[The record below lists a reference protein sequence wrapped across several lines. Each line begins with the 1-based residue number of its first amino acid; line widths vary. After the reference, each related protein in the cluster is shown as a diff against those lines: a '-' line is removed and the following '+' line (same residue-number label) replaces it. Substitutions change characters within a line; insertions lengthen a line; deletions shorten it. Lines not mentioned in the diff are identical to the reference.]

1 MNKKSMS
8 EVTSLFAEG
17 FALHQAGRLEDAEK
31 IYRKILATQPD
42 HFGSLHWLGVIFY
55 QRGNH
60 AEAVS
65 QIDFALK
72 RDPNNVFAL
81 NNRGIALYELKRFE
95 EALASYDH
103 ALTLRPVFAKT
114 LSNRGNVLGELK
126 RFEEALSSYDHALT
140 LRPDFAETLS
150 NRGNLLRELKRFEEA
165 LASYDR
171 TLTLRPDSGQTH
183 FCEALCRLLMGDFD
197 RGWAKFQCRRK
208 RNLAQPEWLG
218 SCEIGGKA
226 ILLHAEESLGDTIQ
240 FCRYVPLVA
249 ERAARVILEVQAPLH
264 SLMSTLPVAAQ
275 IVSRGDPLPEFDV
288 HCSLHGL
295 PLAFGTRVETIPAAT
310 PYLRATS
317 QAMMNWNARLGPRD
331 RPRIGL
337 AWSGNPENNIDHKRS
352 MTLSSLLS
360 LLDINATFVSL
371 QKDVRA
377 DDAAVLTARSDLH
390 YFGDELK
397 DFSDTAALISN
408 LDLVIS
414 VDTSVVHLAG
424 ALAKPVWVMLP
435 FIPDWRWL
443 LDRDDSPWYPTAR
456 LFRQDN
462 SRAWDSV
469 IQCVHAALH
478 DFVRNS

>member
-1 MNKKSMS
+1 
-8 EVTSLFAEG
+8 
-17 FALHQAGRLEDAEK
+17 
-31 IYRKILATQPD
+31 
-42 HFGSLHWLGVIFY
+42 
-55 QRGNH
+55 
-60 AEAVS
+60 
-65 QIDFALK
+65 
-72 RDPNNVFAL
+72 
-81 NNRGIALYELKRFE
+81 
-95 EALASYDH
+95 
-103 ALTLRPVFAKT
+103 
-114 LSNRGNVLGELK
+114 
-126 RFEEALSSYDHALT
+126 
-140 LRPDFAETLS
+140 
-150 NRGNLLRELKRFEEA
+150 
-165 LASYDR
+165 
-171 TLTLRPDSGQTH
+171 
-183 FCEALCRLLMGDFD
+183 LLMGDFD

-377 DDAAVLTARSDLH
+377 DDAAVLKARSDLH
-390 YFGDELK
+390 HFGDELK
-397 DFSDTAALISN
+397 DFSDAAALISN

-469 IQCVHAALH
+469 IQSVHAALH